1 MLAMYPSALAIHS
14 VLRWAVL
21 LTGLLAVAR
30 ACAGWPGRRS
40 WTPSDDRAGI
50 WFVGALDL
58 QFTVGLLLYVALS
71 PLTQHATENMAATM
85 QDPTLRYWAVEHPV
99 GMVVALVLAHVGR
112 VRIRKATTDDTRHRI
127 AAVFFG
133 IALLV
138 ILASTPWPGMPNAR
152 PLFPW

>member
-1 MLAMYPSALAIHS
+1 MWAMYPSALALHS

-21 LTGLLAVAR
+21 LIGLLAVAR
-30 ACAGWPGRRS
+30 ACAGWPSRRS
-40 WTPSDDRAGI
+40 WTASDNRAGI

-71 PLTQHATENMAATM
+71 PLTQIATENMAATM
-85 QDPTLRYWAVEHPV
+85 RDPTLRYWAVEHPV

-112 VRIRKATTDDTRHRI
+112 VRIRKASTDDTRHRV
-127 AAVFFG
+127 AAIFFG
-133 IALLV
+133 LALIAILV
-138 ILASTPWPGMPNAR
+138 STPWPGTPNAR